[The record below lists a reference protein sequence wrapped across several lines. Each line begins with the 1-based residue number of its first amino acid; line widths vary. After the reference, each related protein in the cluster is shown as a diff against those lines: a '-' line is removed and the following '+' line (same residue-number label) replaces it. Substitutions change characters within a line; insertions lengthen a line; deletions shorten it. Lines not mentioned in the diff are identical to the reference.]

1 MFPQKNVKRKHYI
14 APYVD
19 GGATPAE
26 SAWLPLGDGITDI
39 SDSTDE
45 QTDDKAYYSGDGTVT
60 TRITGIAGSYD
71 FSGDYLAED
80 PAQALIEDMKYK
92 LGAGRKVWHRV
103 IRSDG
108 KKQWVGHATVSGIV
122 AGSGAAETDEEFAC
136 SIKFD
141 QIPIES
147 APGGASAQ
155 SAALNSAIVDET
167 PPISSAG
174 KNSKKEDTK

>member
-19 GGATPAE
+19 GGAMPAE

-141 QIPIES
+141 QIPVES
-147 APGGASAQ
+147 VPGSGGGSGAGNADIS
-155 SAALNSAIVDET
+155 LNSAPVDKKASKANKEET
-167 PPISSAG
+167 
-174 KNSKKEDTK
+174 K